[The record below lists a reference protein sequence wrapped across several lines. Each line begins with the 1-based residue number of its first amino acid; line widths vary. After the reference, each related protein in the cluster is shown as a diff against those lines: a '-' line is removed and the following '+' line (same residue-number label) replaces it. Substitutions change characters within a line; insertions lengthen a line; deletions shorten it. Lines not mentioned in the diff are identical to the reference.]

1 VRDVEEVCGE
11 LLALPNVVG
20 VGIGYKTTNGE
31 IVRDADGNPVEC
43 FVVSVI
49 EKVPLDELAAEDRV
63 PETMNGDPTDV
74 VATGP
79 IRIISDLPVETAVID
94 PQQRIRPV
102 TPGLSIGLNPG
113 VTAGTLGFIVAKA
126 GSTAR
131 FLLSNWHVIAT
142 NNTPVEERDVTTIT
156 QPGNADGG
164 APPSDV
170 IARLAEFV
178 PIGSSGGGTPIPIPS
193 ECGIAGATAGLLNAL
208 AKLTGSSTRLHPV
221 LEAAAALPEVT
232 AEGDNLVDAAL
243 GVLEV
248 DYDRTTPEI
257 GVVTETATPVLGM
270 QVQKFGRTTSYT
282 TGTVTQVS
290 ATFVVQGYPDGPAT
304 FVDQVA
310 ITGDSG
316 SFLAG
321 GDSGSG
327 LCDMDGRAVGL
338 CFAGSQTIG
347 IANTWPNVTAALN
360 ITPAPS

>member
-1 VRDVEEVCGE
+1 MRDVEEVCGE

-164 APPSDV
+164 
-170 IARLAEFV
+170 RL
-178 PIGSSGGGTPIPIPS
+178 
-193 ECGIAGATAGLLNAL
+193 
-208 AKLTGSSTRLHPV
+208 R
-221 LEAAAALPEVT
+221 
-232 AEGDNLVDAAL
+232 
-243 GVLEV
+243 
-248 DYDRTTPEI
+248 RT
-257 GVVTETATPVLGM
+257 
-270 QVQKFGRTTSYT
+270 
-282 TGTVTQVS
+282 
-290 ATFVVQGYPDGPAT
+290 
-304 FVDQVA
+304 
-310 ITGDSG
+310 
-316 SFLAG
+316 
-321 GDSGSG
+321 
-327 LCDMDGRAVGL
+327 
-338 CFAGSQTIG
+338 
-347 IANTWPNVTAALN
+347 
-360 ITPAPS
+360 